1 DGFRAFEIKMA
12 DAKLDIERIRAIRE
26 AVGPEATL
34 IADANGHWTVKEA
47 IQISRRLEAYQV
59 LIEEPCHGITAQE
72 EVRRAVDTPII
83 ADETCHTIEDATEIA
98 RRRAAD
104 LLSIKIMK
112 AGGLWKARQIAAIAQ
127 GAGLGYR
134 VDGVRGETRVSTT
147 ASAHLATSLRKPV
160 ASGLMQHARLAEDIV
175 VEGGSTFANGRVSAP
190 DAPGLGLKVREYGE
204 LVARVE

>member
-1 DGFRAFEIKMA
+1 MPAGIG
-12 DAKLDIERIRAIRE
+12 RI
-26 AVGPEATL
+26 
-34 IADANGHWTVKEA
+34 KEA

-104 LLSIKIMK
+104 LLSIRSSN
-112 AGGLWKARQIAAIAQ
+112 GGLWKARQIAAIAQ